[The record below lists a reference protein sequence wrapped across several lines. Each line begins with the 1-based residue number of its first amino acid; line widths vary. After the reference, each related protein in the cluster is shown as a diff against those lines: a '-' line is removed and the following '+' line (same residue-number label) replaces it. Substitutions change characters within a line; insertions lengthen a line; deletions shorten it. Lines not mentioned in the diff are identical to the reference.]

1 MSNKKQTAV
10 EWLKEQLEA
19 YGNPS
24 YCEVEWSMLDK
35 ITVQAKEM
43 EVKANAD
50 YFNRGFK
57 QGLKTAIQRI
67 EDEQ

>member
-1 MSNKKQTAV
+1 MSSKKQTAV
-10 EWLKEQLEA
+10 DWLESEMLKPNL
-19 YGNPS
+19 
-24 YCEVEWSMLDK
+24 SMKD
-35 ITVQAKEM
+35 IFNQAKAM
-43 EVKANAD
+43 QVKANAD

>member
-1 MSNKKQTAV
+1 MSYKKQGAV
-10 EWLKEQLEA
+10 EWLVEHLIK
-19 YGNPS
+19 YGFDLS
-24 YCEVEWSMLDK
+24 LHK
-35 ITVQAKEM
+35 IEIQQAKEM

>member
-10 EWLKEQLEA
+10 EWLAEHLIE
-19 YGNPS
+19 YGFDLS
-24 YCEVEWSMLDK
+24 LHK
-35 ITVQAKEM
+35 IEIQQAKEM